1 MLECVSRSL
10 RRRIPHVLRGVR
22 LPRAAYDGEP
32 IADAPDQ
39 AVIAPGGVDADA
51 QLPIEPSAESGRDA
65 DRPPWQRYAVA
76 ALPIVGV
83 AAAYYL
89 TARLGLLQ
97 ELVRDQVTPY
107 WPPTGVALVA
117 LLVLGIRIW
126 PGIALGAFILNATI
140 GSSLVAA
147 ALITFGNTLAVIC
160 AYLLLRRADFR
171 AAMDRR
177 RDALALV
184 FLGALAPMLLSATI
198 GSAALLLTDSIPM
211 ADFWPT
217 WSVWW
222 TGDAMGVLVV
232 TPFLL
237 VVLTHLRIPRGILWH
252 RWVEAALLFTS
263 TLLVAVLSIA
273 SSYELLFLVF
283 PFLIWAALRFQ
294 MVGAAPCALIVST
307 VAIISAANEAG
318 PFARHDLFAN
328 MTTLQA
334 FNGTT
339 ALTALLLAA
348 IIAERNSAHEQVERA
363 VSQLTGL
370 LGQLDRGRTIIE
382 LQVPSQ
388 SLLEPDDKR

>member
-1 MLECVSRSL
+1 
-10 RRRIPHVLRGVR
+10 VR

-32 IADAPDQ
+32 VADPGGP
-39 AVIAPGGVDADA
+39 AVIAPGAVDDDV
-51 QLPIEPSAESGRDA
+51 QTPIEPAADSGA
-65 DRPPWQRYAVA
+65 GEDRPPWQRYAVA
-76 ALPIVGV
+76 LLPIVGV
-83 AAAYYL
+83 AVAYYL

-126 PGIALGAFILNATI
+126 PGIALGAFVLNATI

-147 ALITFGNTLAVIC
+147 ALITFGNTLAVVC

-171 AAMDRR
+171 AAIDRR

-198 GSAALLLTDSIPM
+198 GSAALLLTDAIPM

-237 VVLTHLRIPRGILWH
+237 VILTHLGIPRGVPWH
-252 RWVEAALLFTS
+252 RWVEAACLFAGTF
-263 TLLVAVLSIA
+263 LVTVLPMTT
-273 SSYELLFLVF
+273 SYELLFLVF
-283 PFLIWAALRFQ
+283 PFLIWAAFRFQ

-307 VAIISAANEAG
+307 VAIVAGANESG
-318 PFARHDLFAN
+318 PFASHDLFAN
-328 MTTLQA
+328 MVTLQA

-339 ALTALLLAA
+339 ALTALLLSA

-363 VSQLTGL
+363 VSQLTTL
-370 LGQLDRGRTIIE
+370 LGQLDRGRTTIE
-382 LQVPSQ
+382 LQVTPP
-388 SLLEPDDKR
+388 SLLETDDKS